1 MPSKRYWAKNNP
13 ELDFEETVNKTIFFI
28 DNFKYKKFIHISSI
42 SARCQSSTVY
52 GINKKK
58 SENVVLQNLN
68 NLVLRLGPLYGDGL
82 DKGVLVDMLNSKT
95 VYINENS
102 KYSFTDASWVCEWIV
117 GNLNLYRGIK
127 EIGSKDYFTL
137 SQIAKKINS
146 KSAFEGDVDN
156 QIIIDNE
163 KYNSTSNDVLI
174 FLKNL
179 IKNELLNN

>member
-1 MPSKRYWAKNNP
+1 
-13 ELDFEETVNKTIFFI
+13 
-28 DNFKYKKFIHISSI
+28 
-42 SARCQSSTVY
+42 
-52 GINKKK
+52 
-58 SENVVLQNLN
+58 
-68 NLVLRLGPLYGDGL
+68 LRLGPMYGDGL
-82 DKGVLVDMLNSKT
+82 DKGVLIDMLNSKT

-102 KYSFTDASWVCEWIV
+102 KYSFTDVSWVCEWIV

-156 QIIIDNE
+156 QIIIDDE
-163 KYNSTSNDVLI
+163 KYSSKSNDVLI

-179 IKNELLNN
+179 IKN